1 MNESTT
7 LPEASSTPCPS
18 APPPSTPQE
27 APPKQGF
34 YYGYWLILAA
44 AVGQFAT
51 VGPMNYVPG
60 VFLKP
65 MTEDFGWSRSEFTL
79 ALTIGQFVLA
89 GAGFFIGAYVDR
101 HGGRRP
107 MLLGTTLMVL
117 ALLGLTQVQAF
128 WQWLLLHGLLV
139 TVGGALAGNLV
150 VNVTLS
156 KWFVE
161 RRGRAIAIASMGVSL
176 AGIVYPPVITAVV
189 DHMGWRDA
197 WFVLAVATAALLY
210 PVSMLMRRAP
220 EDHGLHPDGRSAAEV
235 DAGAGSMATTEFATS
250 LTRSQAVRTMAFY
263 LTVFSFGFG
272 GLAIIVPVIQ
282 GIPFMTDAG
291 YSRSVASLMIVL
303 TSIPS
308 MLTKPFWGYLV
319 DKAPANRLAA
329 IGFVLNA
336 IAIVGIVISVNAHA
350 TPFVYASWLLL
361 GFGWGGMIPLQE
373 VVWATYFGRR
383 YLGAVRS
390 AGLPFALLISAG
402 GPLLASFYFDVA
414 GNYDGALLTVGV
426 LGLVAAVLV
435 NLPRNPRNDIVR
447 QGQPAEA

>member
-1 MNESTT
+1 MNEPVT
-7 LPEASSTPCPS
+7 LPESTPG
-18 APPPSTPQE
+18 AATAVPPTEPRRRIY
-27 APPKQGF
+27 F
-34 YYGYWLILAA
+34 GYWLILVA

-51 VGPMNYVPG
+51 VGSLNYVPG

-65 MTEDFGWSRSEFTL
+65 MTDEFDWSRAQFTL
-79 ALTIGQFVLA
+79 ALTLGQFVMALS
-89 GAGFFIGAYVDR
+89 GFVVGSYVDR
-101 HGGRRP
+101 RGGRRP
-107 MLLGTTLMVL
+107 MLIGTTLLVL
-117 ALLGLTQVQAF
+117 ALLGQTQIHALR
-128 WQWLLLHGLLV
+128 QWIVLNGMMA

-161 RRGRAIAIASMGVSL
+161 RRGRAIAVASMGVSF
-176 AGIVYPPVITAVV
+176 AGIIYPP
-189 DHMGWRDA
+189 G
-197 WFVLAVATAALLY
+197 ATAAVDAFGWRGAWLALAIVAAVLLY
-210 PVSMLMRRAP
+210 PAAFLMRRAP
-220 EDHGLHPDGRSAAEV
+220 EDYGLHPDGRTTAQVA
-235 DAGAGSMATTEFATS
+235 AGAGVMASTEYATS
-250 LTRSQAVRTMAFY
+250 LTRQQAIRTAAFF
-263 LTVFSFGFG
+263 LTVFAFGFG
-272 GLAIIVPVIQ
+272 GLAIAVPLLQ

-291 YSRSVASLMIVL
+291 YSRGVASFMIVL

-308 MLTKPFWGYLV
+308 MLTKPFWGYMV

-336 IAIVGIVISVNAHA
+336 IAIFGIVFSVEAHA

-390 AGLPFALLISAG
+390 AGLPVALLISAG
-402 GPLLASFYFDVA
+402 GPLMASFYFDYA
-414 GNYDGALLTVGV
+414 GSYNGALLAVAA

-435 NLPRNPRNDIVR
+435 NLPRNPRKAFE
-447 QGQPAEA
+447 QHAQAASSEA

>member
-1 MNESTT
+1 MEDQAAT
-7 LPEASSTPCPS
+7 PEAVEH
-18 APPPSTPQE
+18 APRS
-27 APPKQGF
+27 GF
-34 YYGYWLILAA
+34 YYGYWLIFAA

-51 VGPMNYVPG
+51 VGSMNYVPG

-65 MTEDFGWSRSEFTL
+65 MTDEFGWNRAEFTL
-79 ALTIGQFVLA
+79 ALTLGQFVLA
-89 GAGFFIGAYVDR
+89 FSGFVIGSYVDR

-107 MLLGTTLMVL
+107 MLIGATVLVL
-117 ALLGLTQVQAF
+117 ALLGHTQIHSL
-128 WQWLLLHGLLV
+128 WQWIILNGFLV
-139 TVGGALAGNLV
+139 TAGGAMAGNLV

-161 RRGRAIAIASMGVSL
+161 RRGRAVAVASMGVSF
-176 AGIVYPPVITAVV
+176 AGIVYPPATTAAVSAW
-189 DHMGWRDA
+189 GWRGA
-197 WFVLAVATAALLY
+197 WFALAIASAVLLY
-210 PVSMLMRRAP
+210 PVAMMMRRAP
-220 EDHGLHPDGRSAAEV
+220 EDYGLHPDGRTSAEV
-235 DAGAGSMATTEFATS
+235 ASGGGRVALNEFVTS
-250 LTRSQAVRTMAFY
+250 LTRRQAIATPAFY
-263 LTVFSFGFG
+263 LIVFAFGFG

-291 YSRSVASLMIVL
+291 YSRGVASFMIVL

-336 IAIVGIVISVNAHA
+336 IAILGIVLSVNAHA

-390 AGLPFALLISAG
+390 AGLPFSLLVSAG
-402 GPLLASFYFDVA
+402 GPLLVSFYFDVA
-414 GNYDGALLTVGV
+414 GDYNGALLAVAL
-426 LGLVAAVLV
+426 LGILAAVLV
-435 NLPRNPRNDIVR
+435 NLPRNPRRDVEASAA
-447 QGQPAEA
+447 PA

>member
-7 LPEASSTPCPS
+7 LPEAPSTHRLS
-18 APPPSTPQE
+18 APPSDAPPE
-27 APPKQGF
+27 APPKRGF

-128 WQWLLLHGLLV
+128 WQWLVLHGLLV

-161 RRGRAIAIASMGVSL
+161 RRGRAIAMASMGVSL
-176 AGIVYPPVITAVV
+176 AGIVYPPAITAAV
-189 DHMGWRDA
+189 DQMGWRDA
-197 WFVLAVATAALLY
+197 WLVLAIVTAALLY

-220 EDHGLHPDGRSAAEV
+220 EDHGLHPDGRSEAEV
-235 DAGAGSMATTEFATS
+235 AAGAGRMATAEFATS
-250 LTRSQAVRTMAFY
+250 LTRSQAVRTTAFY
-263 LTVFSFGFG
+263 LTVFAFGFG
-272 GLAIIVPVIQ
+272 GLAIIVPVVQ

-291 YSRSVASLMIVL
+291 YSRGVASFMIVL

-308 MLTKPFWGYLV
+308 MLTKPMWGYLV

-336 IAIVGIVISVNAHA
+336 IAIVGIVISVKAHA
-350 TPFVYASWLLL
+350 TPLVYAFWVLL

-414 GNYDGALLTVGV
+414 GNYDGALLTVGA

-435 NLPRNPRNDIVR
+435 NLPRNPREEIER
-447 QGQPAEA
+447 QGLSAEA